1 VIVVINVEVTEE
13 IVEFSL
19 DQGHHLTPVAL
30 NPLIRYIN
38 IEILC

>member
-30 NPLIRYIN
+30 NPLSLFV
-38 IEILC
+38 ILT